1 MLLSSSRLMLSIFFT
16 NLKKSTI
23 CQDKEMQGKAKEDME
38 YKGTARQGK
47 ARQGKARQGKAR
59 QGERGKARQ
68 LQGKA
73 RPGNARQGQARRLTR
88 HNAER
93 GRRRTRWV
101 TTPSSPRRP
110 CASDWYT

>member
-1 MLLSSSRLMLSIFFT
+1 MLISSSRLMLSIFFT

-59 QGERGKARQ
+59 QGKVSGARPGNFKARRGQETPGKARQ
-68 LQGKA
+68 GD
-73 RPGNARQGQARRLTR
+73 
-88 HNAER
+88 
-93 GRRRTRWV
+93 
-101 TTPSSPRRP
+101 SPVIMLSEVV
-110 CASDWYT
+110 AVLVG